1 MKNLIS
7 IENISLDDINHLFET
22 ASKRDE
28 LFSTYKGVL
37 DGKILGTLFF
47 QASTRTQLSFQSSF
61 VKLGGNVIGFSD
73 IESSRSGSSSSESF
87 DDLGRIIENYCDV
100 IAMRSSFDN
109 DIKNLSTN
117 CSIPIISAGN
127 GQEEHPTQAL
137 IDIFTMQSYIKDLNE
152 VNLLICGNLHYR
164 TINSLL
170 LGLRHWP
177 DIKIHILTPEVFNL
191 DERYIQKI
199 KKLKNLNIYHDY
211 EELRKKNILKK
222 IDFLY
227 QEEFH
232 NGFINSQDA
241 YKQFK
246 NFYLTQEIFS
256 MFSENVKIL
265 HPLPRTKTL
274 PTWLDEKENSIY
286 FEQARNG
293 LYIRAALFLKLFKHI

>member
-1 MKNLIS
+1 MKNIIS
-7 IENISLDDINHLFET
+7 IENISLENMEHLFNV
-22 ASKRDE
+22 ANKRDE
-28 LFSTYKGVL
+28 LFNTYKGVL
-37 DGKILGTLFF
+37 NGKILGTLFF
-47 QASTRTQLSFQSSF
+47 QPSTRTQLSFQSSF
-61 VKLGGNVIGFSD
+61 VKLGGSVIGFSD
-73 IESSRSGSSSSESF
+73 IQSSRSGSSSSESF
-87 DDLGRIIENYCDV
+87 EDLGKIIESYCDV
-100 IAMRSSFDN
+100 ITMRSSFDN
-109 DIKNLSTN
+109 DIKSLSSN
-117 CSIPIISAGN
+117 CDIPIISAGN

-177 DIKIHILTPEVFNL
+177 DINIHILTPEVFNL
-191 DERYIQKI
+191 DARYIKKI
-199 KKLKNLNIYHDY
+199 EKLKNLNIYHDY
-211 EELRKKNILKK
+211 EELRKKNILNK

-246 NFYLTQEIFS
+246 KFYLTQEIFD
-256 MFSENVKIL
+256 MFNKDIKIL

-293 LYIRAALFLKLFKHI
+293 LYIRAALFLKLFEHI